1 MVFFVVLALIEWFPY
16 PLKKQNA
23 GSINPLRAAGKRS
36 LTRHQ
41 FLKAIFG
48 RWGQGP
54 MLDFMAHAGTRDTWQ
69 LIALVTCAGLF
80 FVTFVGLRIARRLRE
95 QNFHADTVIGTM
107 QQGICLF
114 DGSERL
120 VLFNKPY
127 LEIYGHSPDVVKI
140 GATFREVLAHRQA
153 LGMLKGD
160 PEEYRRK
167 LLGAVAEGRTLS
179 NVVDSG
185 KGRTISVTNR
195 PAGGG
200 GWLGTHDDIT
210 EQRQFEK
217 QRDTMAAQEQRRLA
231 VDAAITSFRGKVE
244 TLLKTVGDSA
254 LAMKATAATLSSSSG
269 QTLHRAESAVQAS
282 SDASNGVK
290 TAAEAADELA
300 ISISEI
306 GRQLDQTNNLVRTAV
321 TEAQATNSDIGMLA
335 ESAQKIGDVV
345 SLIRDIASQTNLL
358 ALNATIEAARA
369 GEAGRGFAV
378 VASEVKSLAV
388 QTAKATEEITAQIG
402 AVQKSTAG
410 AVGAIRRIVD
420 NMQEVSDHTSAVAA
434 AVEEQ
439 NAATNQISQN
449 VTNARQGTQ
458 LSVHVLGEVA
468 GAATETSESACTM
481 LNTSRAVE
489 KTVSD
494 LRHEVENF
502 LGKVAV

>member
-1 MVFFVVLALIEWFPY
+1 
-16 PLKKQNA
+16 
-23 GSINPLRAAGKRS
+23 
-36 LTRHQ
+36 
-41 FLKAIFG
+41 
-48 RWGQGP
+48 
-54 MLDFMAHAGTRDTWQ
+54 MLDFAAQAGSRETWQ
-69 LIALVTCAGLF
+69 LIAFAAVVGLF
-80 FVTFVGLRIARRLRE
+80 FVTFVGAAIVYRLHKR
-95 QNFHADTVIGTM
+95 NVHANTVIGTM

-120 VLFNKPY
+120 VLLNKPY
-127 LEIYGHSPDVVKI
+127 IDIYGHSPDIVKT
-140 GATFREVLAHRQA
+140 GATFRDVLAHRQA

-160 PEEYRRK
+160 PEEYRK
-167 LLGAVAEGRTLS
+167 TLLATVAEGKTMS

-185 KGRTISVTNR
+185 RGRAISVVNR
-195 PAGGG
+195 PVAGG

-217 QRDTMAAQEQRRLA
+217 QRDTMAVQEQRRA
-231 VDAAITSFRGKVE
+231 AIEAAITSFRGKTE
-244 TLLKTVGDSA
+244 TLLRTVGDSA
-254 LAMKATAATLSSSSG
+254 LAMKTTAATLSSSSS
-269 QTLHRAESAVQAS
+269 QTLQRAESAVQAS
-282 SDASNGVK
+282 SDASSGVK

-321 TEAQATNSDIGMLA
+321 TEAQATNSDIGTLA

-420 NMQEVSDHTSAVAA
+420 SMQEVSDHTSAVAA

-449 VTNARQGTQ
+449 VTNAEQGTR
-458 LSVHVLGEVA
+458 LSAHVLGEVA
-468 GAATETSESACTM
+468 GAATETSASAHAM
-481 LNTSRAVE
+481 LETSGAVE

-502 LGKVAV
+502 LCKVAV